1 MTQDRRRPVPSRQA
15 THRGSRRR
23 GVDRSPAAAWY
34 KHVSRPEEEHTAV
47 PESEPKSMPE
57 VATELWG
64 LTKDYARQETVEPIK
79 GVGRY
84 LGYGAGGAILGGLG
98 VILLMLAGLRAL
110 QTETGDALD
119 GNLSWLPYLIVLV
132 VAGALAA
139 AAVSRIKK

>member
-1 MTQDRRRPVPSRQA
+1 MT
-15 THRGSRRR
+15 
-23 GVDRSPAAAWY
+23 PASSGWWGHAWY
-34 KHVSRPEEEHTAV
+34 NHDFRPNRSSAAV
-47 PESEPKSMPE
+47 PEPESKSMPE

-64 LTKDYARQETVEPIK
+64 LTKDYARQETVEPLK

-84 LGYGAGGAILGGLG
+84 LGYGAAGALLLAVG

-132 VAGALAA
+132 VASALVGW
-139 AAVSRIKK
+139 AVTRISKKK